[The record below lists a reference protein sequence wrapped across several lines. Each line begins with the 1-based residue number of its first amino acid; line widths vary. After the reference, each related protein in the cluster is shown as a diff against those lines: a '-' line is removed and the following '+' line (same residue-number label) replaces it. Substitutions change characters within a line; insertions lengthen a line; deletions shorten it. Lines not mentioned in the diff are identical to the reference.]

1 MPLERAVLRPP
12 IARAGWL
19 VLAGAAAGLGL
30 AMPLGVP
37 PLLSALFGGV
47 AAGLALAARQAAGL
61 RVVASEEGVEVRAGS
76 SAFSARWAELRLG
89 FGIVERRDGALQRY
103 VLFSD
108 SQGRGFAFAE
118 MGGGSAASPV
128 RGPDGRPL
136 EVVDLREAAI
146 LLGVA
151 VQRVPAWELIPE
163 SLRGARAAAPL
174 APAEAAAPAP
184 GRARPAERRAG
195 FWGMLAALGSKVAG
209 ALSKFG
215 AGAVKV
221 AKTASLPWAAASVA
235 TYSILF
241 SWKFA
246 LAIMLQLF
254 VHEYGHV
261 HAMRRTGMRV
271 RGMYFLPFVGAL
283 AVTDDSFSS
292 RRQQA
297 YVALSGPIWGSAL
310 ALVPAGLYLYTGS
323 ATFAAVAAWW
333 ALINLFNLLPIAPL
347 DGGRVM
353 HAFAFSWSSNLGFAV
368 SVIGLA
374 AAVALGISLGF
385 SLLWLVALLGALEMI
400 SETQARAGG
409 RGLRLLP
416 EPARFGPGEWLFL
429 RSVAGVPPGSPSQSF
444 FLHQLD
450 RQDRAARAKPMTR
463 GEAIRFGLAYV
474 ALAGILMLVV
484 WTLRHVPGAN
494 AAAGVLT

>member
-1 MPLERAVLRPP
+1 MEKAVFRPP
-12 IARAGWL
+12 MARAGWL
-19 VLAGAAAGLGL
+19 VLAGAAAGLGV
-30 AMPLGVP
+30 AMPFGVP
-37 PLLSALFGGV
+37 PLFSALFGAA

-61 RVVASEEGVEVRAGS
+61 RVVASEGGVEVQGGGS
-76 SAFSARWAELRLG
+76 GFSGRWAELQLG

-103 VLFSD
+103 VLLSD
-108 SQGRGFAFAE
+108 LQGRGFAFAE
-118 MGGGSAASPV
+118 MGGGAAATPV
-128 RGPDGRPL
+128 RGPDGRAL

-151 VQRVPAWELIPE
+151 VQRVPTWELLPD
-163 SLRGARAAAPL
+163 SLREGRAAVGA
-174 APAEAAAPAP
+174 AEPPPVAAALP
-184 GRARPAERRAG
+184 RPAERRAG
-195 FWGMLAALGSKVAG
+195 LWGMLAALGSKVAG
-209 ALSKFG
+209 ALGKVG
-215 AGAVKV
+215 AGALKV

-271 RGMYFLPFVGAL
+271 RGMYFVPFIGAL
-283 AVTDDSFSS
+283 AVTDDSFRT

-297 YVALSGPIWGSAL
+297 YVALAGPIWGSAL
-310 ALVPAGLYLYTGS
+310 ALVPAGLYLWTG
-323 ATFAAVAAWW
+323 APTFAAVAAWW

-353 HAFAFSWSSNLGFAV
+353 HAFAFSWSSSLGMAV
-368 SVIGLA
+368 SILGLLA
-374 AAVALGISLGF
+374 AVTLGVSLGF
-385 SLLWLVALLGALEMI
+385 SLLWLVALLGALELL

-416 EPARFGPGEWLFL
+416 EPARFGPAQWVFL
-429 RSVAGVPPGSPSQSF
+429 RSVAGVPPGSPSQPF
-444 FLHQLD
+444 FLAQLD
-450 RQDRAARAKPMTR
+450 RQDRAARAAPMTR

-474 ALAGILMLVV
+474 ALAGTLMLLV
-484 WTLRHVPGAN
+484 WTLRQVPGAS